1 MGTKPDRQGK
11 RKKKKKGDME
21 EMDAVR
27 IGASRRIVA
36 NGTRKKWGEVMEI
49 DTREEKNRLKD
60 AGMETIG

>member
-1 MGTKPDRQGK
+1 MERRTRRERDTGREELEMGTKPDRQGK

-36 NGTRKKWGEVMEI
+36 NGTRKKW
-49 DTREEKNRLKD
+49 
-60 AGMETIG
+60 